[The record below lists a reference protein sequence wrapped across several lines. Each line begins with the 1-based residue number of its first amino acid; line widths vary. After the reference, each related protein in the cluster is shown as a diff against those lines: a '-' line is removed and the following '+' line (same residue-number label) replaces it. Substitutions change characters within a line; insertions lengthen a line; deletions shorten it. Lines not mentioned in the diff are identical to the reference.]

1 MQKIYSLSRGDGG
14 GSDGDDSDGSWL
26 LAQLR
31 ALSVNREYR
40 DRSSGILLNVAKRA
54 ELLQIRVRL
63 LLGTLVRMGGENTG
77 GTSVSR
83 RPRRG
88 PRLFLAVGGPT
99 TARSRK
105 LQLLPL
111 PLIT

>member
-1 MQKIYSLSRGDGG
+1 MATLPRGDGG
-14 GSDGDDSDGSWL
+14 GSDGGDGDGSRL

-31 ALSVNREYR
+31 ALSMNREYR
-40 DRSSGILLNVAKRA
+40 DRSSGILLNAAK
-54 ELLQIRVRL
+54 LLQVRVRL
-63 LLGTLVRMGGENTG
+63 LLGTLVRAGGENTG

-99 TARSRK
+99 TGRSRK
-105 LQLLPL
+105 LQLLSL
-111 PLIT
+111 PLVT